1 MMCISIEILG
11 RLSKDVYS
19 KVNEYI
25 LVNTKHPGRIDR
37 WQKTIFRLY
46 TFNKLNRQRN
56 EFQQYSCGKGS

>member
-1 MMCISIEILG
+1 MCISTEILG

-37 WQKTIFRLY
+37 WQKKYLDCIHST
-46 TFNKLNRQRN
+46 N
-56 EFQQYSCGKGS
+56 